1 MSGIALVYT
10 VFPNEES
17 AKAAVKSALHDGFA
31 ACANIMAPC
40 TSYYEW
46 QGELQETIEVPV
58 LIKTTSARAD
68 KLIERIERMHPY
80 EVPAIVSWPV
90 VRAPAAFARWVNEQ
104 TDI

>member
-10 VFPNEES
+10 VFPDEES
-17 AKAAVKSALHDGFA
+17 ARTAVKSALHDGFA
-31 ACANIMAPC
+31 ACANILPPC
-40 TSYYEW
+40 TSLYEW
-46 QGELQETIEVPV
+46 EGELQEKTEIPV

-68 KLIERIERMHPY
+68 QLIERLQRMHPY
-80 EVPAIVSWPV
+80 DVPAITSWPV